1 MHNNLQLLILMII
14 DKIIH
19 NINFNSQLM
28 LYVQKNLEK
37 HTSKKLITVFSQQQK
52 YG

>member
-1 MHNNLQLLILMII
+1 MHNNLQLLILMVII

-28 LYVQKNLEK
+28 LYMQKTL
-37 HTSKKLITVFSQQQK
+37 
-52 YG
+52 